1 MYADEAPVL
10 VSNLNYLELYT
21 IGVLPHDVWLTLEP
35 GTDSEAVIAD
45 VRRLQVKPKSVQ
57 DLNHTLDVESGRL
70 ERVGVFGLLSFCFV
84 AGAVLSVADLIVYST
99 AMLRERS
106 IRHAVLRALG
116 LERPTVMNVVM
127 LEGIVSVCYGL
138 ALGIACGVAC
148 ARLYVPYFP
157 LTNVATVPIPPFIP
171 FVDWVRTGWIAGI
184 MALALLATELVVLVR
199 MTRARVF
206 EVLRLGNRP

>member
-1 MYADEAPVL
+1 
-10 VSNLNYLELYT
+10 
-21 IGVLPHDVWLTLEP
+21 LTLEP
-35 GTDSEAVIAD
+35 GADSEAVIED
-45 VRRLQVKPKSVQ
+45 VRRLQVKPKSIQ
-57 DLNHTLDVESGRL
+57 DLNHTLEIESRRL

-116 LERPTVMNVVM
+116 LERPTVMNMVM
-127 LEGIVSVCYGL
+127 VEGIVSVSYGL
-138 ALGIACGVAC
+138 VLGIICGVAC
-148 ARLYVPYFP
+148 AKLYVPYFP

-184 MALALLATELVVLVR
+184 MALALLATEFAVLVR